1 MEEQNNPEEEEYE
14 EEEIEVYEEVEV
26 DEEAETSDII
36 NSKKASENKENIN
49 TKKNEE
55 IIPFTDNTK
64 HAPLEI
70 KDANNENIYR
80 ETNNNTINNTIKK
93 NDIILD
99 SNNDNI
105 NTEFTENKMLEEKIK
120 NIQNNSEN
128 HNLNNNEIKENR
140 ENFNKNV
147 NNNDNDDDEFN
158 KFIMMSGNDDFNFEL
173 NNKFNFNNNLEN
185 KYLNLDYKIIPG
197 RESLDYSN
205 EVKIPNN
212 FEKKEAALFQNQNK
226 ENYFSNNINNNIL
239 VNNNGQKQPLP
250 HRSKIRRNNK
260 KNINNNFGN
269 YNTNINNVNYNNAF
283 LNPNFS
289 NTMTN
294 QNINRESYYQ
304 DNEISR
310 NNFGEGGINN
320 DNMGFND
327 RFIKSSLNDII
338 TSKNDYMNNI
348 PTNNMEINNHKI
360 LPNNMNVFNPS
371 NNLDNIIKY
380 NDKNV
385 IENFND
391 GNNIIMK
398 NKGEEIIKNEEVNL
412 IKNDE
417 GNMIYNPLNINIS
430 QNFDYN
436 EFENKIKDKEKNI
449 NEKELNSNYLQE
461 NDLVNI
467 KENNNEEKN
476 NINEEEKDLSDNIKN
491 KKKIVVKKSNEEI
504 QYETIILELFQ
515 NNEIINL
522 LDSRKWEEKKQGF
535 IKLNQMITQKMND
548 SSINENNF
556 ENIYMYI
563 VLKLNNFKETNFNIL
578 KEGILCLNT
587 LFSYY
592 KGKKVSIDKKYLD
605 KVLFGLNE
613 KITDSKLKDSYIQ
626 LLNELIEIYSNK
638 SVYDLLF
645 QILLTTN
652 KITVLKEYSIFL
664 RDNIKTNNSINDI
677 DLKNLIDFSV
687 KIANHTNPQIRS
699 ISIEIICLLYKFVGP
714 DLKKLIS
721 GVKEATMK
729 LIEKE
734 LEKISFNNEDNDN
747 NTSNKVKDL
756 LNNDNKTKKNKNNS
770 NTNNSTI
777 NTNSS
782 NLNNININVNNNK
795 RIDISKEITQKLI
808 KDISRGKW
816 VEKKEG
822 IEYINS
828 LIDKTNNKIS
838 KNGLQDLFDLIK
850 EKLNDGNINLVK
862 MIIQLLS
869 HLIIALETQIK
880 SYSKNLVYPLLLKLS
895 DKNKQIRDECVTCL
909 DNWIKMQN
917 FEIFAVF
924 LPQLLMSNE
933 NFEMRNEILNLLN
946 KNKQL
951 IKNDYPKP
959 FFKELTK
966 AFLICLQDKNASI
979 RNTTEELIKDL
990 SNFIPREKYILE
1002 LKDMKRSISDYL
1014 YNILDKVLPRTDI
1027 EIVEVLE
1034 ENKDKENKEMKDK
1047 EVKEKEI
1054 KEKEENE
1061 ENNLENNETTL
1072 HHQQLLPNKKNV
1084 KKIGI
1089 RINKKPDAH
1098 SMDKNNYKTNKKELS
1113 FIQEMKN
1120 KNALNTTINTSFL
1133 DKNKDKDNLKNNK
1146 KKRNKLLSC
1155 DKISSNMPKKDE
1167 KGKFNTIIINTENTT
1182 SRNINTLSN
1191 KLNNT
1196 SQPEAKK
1203 PNKKARNR
1211 STVTDKRNNE
1221 INNSRLLTNYY
1232 TKKDNKSLTAEKS
1245 FKNKK
1250 KLNIKNYQNLKINV
1264 IKELPNKKV
1273 NPKKF
1278 LNHKNSSESM
1288 SKNKKGNQIFLE
1300 SYKIKKG
1307 VKEKRLDKDKKS
1319 NFCFE
1324 VQNFDYLPKVN
1335 EILKTVFTQEFILKL
1350 FSNDLKLINVALTQ
1364 LKNLIDDSLKNENE
1378 ENFNKLIDNLDLI
1391 LKVIAIKVSS
1401 NQTASLIKSFF
1412 IFADTLINS
1421 YKIKSYS
1428 FNDTEVNILLN
1439 VFSDKLI
1446 NNNLILKETA
1456 CNLIWFL
1463 NDQIDSSKTFMM
1475 LIHLFE
1481 YKNAKL
1487 KSEIIDIIIK
1497 LYDNSNFDI
1506 NVIYKVLKNLIRVY
1520 FDGDFNSKKKV
1531 LSLLQSIYEM
1541 IGDEFWKYTKFL
1553 ASEEREEL
1561 IKYLMPENE
1570 NEQRDTSRE
1579 YDIDDLNSS
1588 NFGDD
1593 DSENNEILNNINKEN
1608 KNENNNIFQIK
1619 GNNYDFDNE
1628 KHDINNTANIE
1639 KKNKKHK
1646 FKRSITAHS
1655 KKENKNENKESSNVN
1670 VSNFNTNIITSNISD
1685 MNNTSEKN
1693 VDDSKCISEKEL
1705 KEALDILINPEEDMV
1720 EAIINI
1726 HYITFRNY
1734 IQNKKVIN
1742 SNADNIINSFIE
1754 ITNKLFSS
1762 KPIRIKIIKY
1772 YILVLCKLCNIKEF
1786 IINISVNTQKNLI
1799 ILILSNLLLE
1809 NLNTL
1814 GDNDEGMVIWRSLN
1828 SIISHIIE
1836 FCEVTKN
1843 ISIIIELEQKYR
1855 KEKPKLAE
1863 YSARCLVII
1872 TQNIKNTYKNIDFKK
1887 IFNNIH
1893 LILEDLIKDNS
1904 GLQLKEKTDQTII
1917 ITLRN
1922 LINEL
1927 VKAKMDKILDDYND
1941 WIKENNINE
1950 EKYILNWIKEI
1961 LTKIKK
1967 LKNIRDEDKNNN
1979 IDNNENLNN
1988 NKENEQIT
1996 MESKGKP
2003 LDEIKKKWKEL
2014 QEKNNLK

>member
-70 KDANNENIYR
+70 KDVNNENIYR
-80 ETNNNTINNTIKK
+80 ETNNNTIKNTIKK

-320 DNMGFND
+320 YNMGFND

-1979 IDNNENLNN
+1979 IDNDEKLNN

>member
-320 DNMGFND
+320 YNMGFND

-1506 NVIYKVLKNLIRVY
+1506 NVIYKVLKNLIRAY

-1979 IDNNENLNN
+1979 IDNDEKLNN